1 MRKEL
6 KNNMTNLSGQRR
18 LAAQILKVGQ
28 NRVWID
34 PERMDD
40 VESAITREEV
50 KKLIHEKVIL
60 SLPEQGVSR
69 SRARAVQGKK
79 RVGRRKGVG
88 SRTGA
93 GRARITK
100 KEAWMS
106 KIRSLRKNLREL
118 KASRVIT
125 ESTYRKLYAIAG
137 SGKFESV
144 AELER
149 YLKANDLWRKR

>member
-1 MRKEL
+1 
-6 KNNMTNLSGQRR
+6 MTNLRSQRR
-18 LAAQILKVGQ
+18 LAAQILKIGQ

-40 VESAITREEV
+40 VEGAITREEV
-50 KKLIHEKVIL
+50 KKLIHEKVIV
-60 SLPEQGVSR
+60 SLPEKGVSR
-69 SRARAVQGKK
+69 SRAKVIRGKK
-79 RVGRRKGVG
+79 RVGRRKGAG
-88 SRTGA
+88 SRTGSSHA
-93 GRARITK
+93 KISK

-106 KIRSLRKNLREL
+106 KIRSLRKKLREL

-125 ESTYRKLYAIAG
+125 ESTYRKVYMIAG